1 MKRLLQNQGIIQI
14 FLAMLVVIG
23 TMLISMYAIYRI
35 SISSIYEK
43 VTQNNSLVVKSLIQS
58 YDNQFRTINNLIHS
72 IHGLP
77 YDFQEK
83 GEDGRIDMIGAYKMQ
98 EQMATLVSSIDYI
111 EEAVVFYDNLDIAVT
126 SMGTSNLSLILNNK
140 YEHNRFNANYWR
152 TFMNSDNS
160 LKIFPGER
168 YNITNVNMMKVSK
181 KLIVVAGGNKVRMSS
196 KNILIYIDEPAFLKH
211 VNQGGMI
218 PGSSLAVLDQNE
230 QLIFSTEDG
239 FDIGSIL
246 EQVYLQSSDET
257 SLTKGNYEYHV
268 YRSNFNGFYYIEKV
282 PYQFSNI
289 ASVGK
294 SNRIIM
300 VTAVLGAVLLSIL
313 LSIYLYRPVKR
324 IMSQLGGRHSGND
337 FKKILSGIIHLQT
350 ENGEIKKQLQ
360 TAENEAKRG
369 VLLQAIDEFASGS
382 EQNPAFNRYD
392 ADFFVHR
399 LFVMAVVQWRSPGD
413 DPARSLD
420 FMTEWLKS
428 ALREKQIMASVYY
441 DKDLQF
447 IVLMS
452 IREVKERDHLFQS
465 LNEVLQKLEQDELT
479 GYSARASISKVY
491 ASELANC
498 RQAYSNAV
506 QALEYRLVNTNS
518 KVLDAGKL
526 KGDWN
531 MYYPFD
537 KVEKLSNYILNRK
550 VKEGKQIISE
560 TLGNAV
566 ERNVHHYQLI
576 HIAETMFYFMLR
588 HAGNAAKDNEELIK
602 LERTFHAAA
611 SQSFDGKDVESVLH
625 QAAELIV
632 KHIGSGQQEASK
644 LNPTYITQYIELNYM
659 RNLYLDHIAEVTET
673 SPKYFSS
680 YFKKTF
686 GVNYVEYLNKVRL
699 SHARELL
706 QNTNYSVSEVGEK
719 TGYLNSSTFTTTF
732 KKYYGI
738 SPSEY
743 RKQQIS

>member
-1 MKRLLQNQGIIQI
+1 MKRLLQNQGMIQI

-23 TMLISMYAIYRI
+23 TMLVSMYAIYRI

-77 YDFQEK
+77 YNFET
-83 GEDGRIDMIGAYKMQ
+83 GEFGRMDMTGVYKMQ
-98 EQMATLVSSIDYI
+98 DQMATLVSSIDYI
-111 EEAVVFYDNLDIAVT
+111 EEAVVFYDNLDIAIT
-126 SMGTSNLSLILNNK
+126 STGTSNLSLILDYK
-140 YEHNRFNANYWR
+140 YEHKRFNTNYWR

-160 LKIFPGER
+160 LKIFAGER
-168 YNITNVNMMKVSK
+168 YNITNVNMMKVPK

-196 KNILIYIDEPAFLKH
+196 KNILIYIDEAAFLKH

-246 EQVYLQSSDET
+246 EQVSSNEK
-257 SLTKGNYEYHV
+257 SLTKGNYEYHM
-268 YRSNFNGFYYIEKV
+268 YRSNFNEFYYIEKV

-289 ASVGK
+289 SSVGK

-313 LSIYLYRPVKR
+313 LSIYLYRPMKR

-337 FKKILSGIIHLQT
+337 FKKILSGIIHLQI
-350 ENGEIKKQLQ
+350 ENSEIKKQLQ
-360 TAENEAKRG
+360 AAENEAKRG
-369 VLLQAIDEFASGS
+369 VLLQAIDEFASSS
-382 EQNPAFNRYD
+382 EQDPAFNRYN
-392 ADFFVHR
+392 AEFFIYR
-399 LFVMAVVQWRSPGD
+399 LFVMVVVQWRSPGENQ
-413 DPARSLD
+413 ARSLEH
-420 FMTEWLKS
+420 MTECLQS
-428 ALREKQIMASVYY
+428 ALREKQMMASVYY
-441 DKDLQF
+441 EKDLQF
-447 IVLMS
+447 IVLIS
-452 IREVKERDHLFQS
+452 IREVKERDRLSQN
-465 LNEVLQKLEQDELT
+465 LNEVLLRLEQDELT
-479 GYSARASISKVY
+479 GYSARASISKAY

-506 QALEYRLVNTNS
+506 QALEYRLVSTTS
-518 KVLDAGKL
+518 KVLDAGKIN
-526 KGDWN
+526 GDWN
-531 MYYPFD
+531 MHYPFD
-537 KVEKLSNYILNRK
+537 KVEKLSNYILNRQ

-560 TLGNAV
+560 IIGNAV

-588 HAGNAAKDNEELIK
+588 HAGNAAKDNEELMK
-602 LERTFHAAA
+602 LERAFHAAA
-611 SQSFDGKDVESVLH
+611 SHSFDGNDVESMLH
-625 QAAELIV
+625 DAAVRIA
-632 KHIGSGQQEASK
+632 KYIGSSQQEASK
-644 LNPTYITQYIELNYM
+644 LNPTYISQYIELNYM